1 MRLHLKKDPLVAVTI
16 FTIEMLPHNRT
27 LYKLCGRY
35 NYTNRVRQPK
45 EIPTSIFVTDTENTM
60 TAEAEDDSDDLV
72 VDVHCDGQ
80 DAVGHYIFIRD
91 DRKKE
96 DYFSICD
103 VEVFQFDRRGQSV
116 LRDNLPS
123 LLSKISYNREAKRR
137 FQSKIFNTLIICPDL
152 TF

>member
-1 MRLHLKKDPLVAVTI
+1 MSDPLVAVTI

-35 NYTNRVRQPK
+35 NNTNTVRQPK
-45 EIPTSIFVTDTENTM
+45 EIPRTVFVTDTENTRM
-60 TAEAEDDSDDLV
+60 VDDDDQVEDDSDDLI
-72 VDVHCDGQ
+72 VDIGCDGQ

-103 VEVFQFDRRGQSV
+103 VEVFQFDTTGQTS
-116 LRDNLPS
+116 
-123 LLSKISYNREAKRR
+123 
-137 FQSKIFNTLIICPDL
+137 
-152 TF
+152 